1 MCADFFHMN
10 EQSQVNN
17 IYFTSN
23 YDKEKELKAGGR
35 MGGVGTGSGYLGPD
49 LSSLE

>member
-1 MCADFFHMN
+1 MCADFFHLN

-23 YDKEKELKAGGR
+23 YEKEKELKSAGR
-35 MGGVGTGSGYLGPD
+35 MGGSGSAGGYLGPD
-49 LSSLE
+49 LSSL